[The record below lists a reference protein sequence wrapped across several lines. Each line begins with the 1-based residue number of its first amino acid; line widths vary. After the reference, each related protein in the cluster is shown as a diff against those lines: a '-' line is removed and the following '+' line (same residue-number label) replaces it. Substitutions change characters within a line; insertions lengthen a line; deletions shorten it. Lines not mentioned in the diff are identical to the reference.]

1 MGLILPKFIQENWS
15 YKDENNK
22 ICLKEDA
29 PEWAKEEYKTFL
41 KMLNSVPDEKGM
53 IKEY

>member
-1 MGLILPKFIQENWS
+1 MGLMLPRFIEKNWS

-29 PEWAKEEYKTFL
+29 PEWAKEEYEAFL
-41 KMLNSVPDEKGM
+41 KMLNSVPDKKGI